1 MCLHY
6 SFTSFLH
13 VVSEIENLGNFRS
26 IKKVKHRYRKVFR
39 PQIKLD
45 FAYAFAYDLI
55 VFLTQLFCPGKYEH
69 TFLFCQITGSI
80 PITVRHIESMIR
92 MAEAHARLH
101 LREYVHE
108 DDVNM
113 AIRVMLESFI
123 DTQKYSVMR
132 NMKKVILV
140 HLLNSTAGVH

>member
-1 MCLHY
+1 
-6 SFTSFLH
+6 
-13 VVSEIENLGNFRS
+13 
-26 IKKVKHRYRKVFR
+26 
-39 PQIKLD
+39 
-45 FAYAFAYDLI
+45 
-55 VFLTQLFCPGKYEH
+55 
-69 TFLFCQITGSI
+69 
-80 PITVRHIESMIR
+80 MIR

-140 HLLNSTAGVH
+140 HLLNSTPGVH

>member
-1 MCLHY
+1 
-6 SFTSFLH
+6 
-13 VVSEIENLGNFRS
+13 
-26 IKKVKHRYRKVFR
+26 
-39 PQIKLD
+39 
-45 FAYAFAYDLI
+45 
-55 VFLTQLFCPGKYEH
+55 
-69 TFLFCQITGSI
+69 
-80 PITVRHIESMIR
+80 

-132 NMKKVILV
+132 NMKKVCAKDTVNAPISALGGYLKLCFFRWILI
-140 HLLNSTAGVH
+140 LLAP